1 MSTLYL
7 LTFYF
12 IFSFTFAS
20 VSNNKLSETS
30 SSTTCFGGVCHVGG
44 VGGVAAV
51 EAVTAVDF
59 CFIKSNDLLAF
70 LIMQGKSLTD
80 F

>member
-20 VSNNKLSETS
+20 ASNNKLSETS

-44 VGGVAAV
+44 VADV

-59 CFIKSNDLLAF
+59 HFIKSNDLLAF
-70 LIMQGKSLTD
+70 LIMQGESLTD